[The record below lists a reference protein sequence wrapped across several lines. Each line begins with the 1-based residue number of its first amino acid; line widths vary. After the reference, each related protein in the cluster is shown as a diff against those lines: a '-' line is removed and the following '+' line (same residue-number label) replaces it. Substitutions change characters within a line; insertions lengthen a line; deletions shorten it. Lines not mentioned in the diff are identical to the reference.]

1 MTLTVVQFLS
11 AFERSRKLSG
21 VSPSQSRKCQKRRS
35 YCSQVSSA
43 LTASRKILTDSPSR
57 WGNFLLVIPH
67 ILNPP
72 SNIGSTLTVPLLEPK
87 LWRARRDSNPG
98 SQAFIAIAPKAY
110 TTTGHCVLS
119 WLDYGP
125 G

>member
-67 ILNPP
+67 ILNPTFQHRKHP
-72 SNIGSTLTVPLLEPK
+72 NSTTSRTK
-87 LWRARRDSNPG
+87 IMA
-98 SQAFIAIAPKAY
+98 
-110 TTTGHCVLS
+110 
-119 WLDYGP
+119 GP
-125 G
+125 QGTALIFAENL